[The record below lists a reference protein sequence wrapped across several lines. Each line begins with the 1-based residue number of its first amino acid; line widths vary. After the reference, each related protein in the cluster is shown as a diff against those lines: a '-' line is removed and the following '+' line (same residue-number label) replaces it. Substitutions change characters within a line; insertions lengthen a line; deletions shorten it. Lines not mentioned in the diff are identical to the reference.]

1 MAAGGSDGEVEG
13 GVYLTW
19 VSQKKKREQ
28 AFSLKKDFLS
38 LSGTPGQTQTRQLQQ
53 QTHTAFNAA
62 RFTMSSRPRRSTRR
76 TESAPKDEDKKDDRG
91 AKFGTGIVFDDVYSG
106 VAGAVATG
114 GDDADDFVNELPTE
128 DEERRLRA
136 DDNDVR
142 LKEQME
148 ELDEG
153 RASNHPATLAAAAAS
168 AGNNGT
174 QVGHHENE
182 V

>member
-1 MAAGGSDGEVEG
+1 MGKWRVVST
-13 GVYLTW
+13 TW
-19 VSQKKKREQ
+19 VSQKKSENKPSRR
-28 AFSLKKDFLS
+28 KKDFLS
-38 LSGTPGQTQTRQLQQ
+38 LSGTPGQTQTQQ

-76 TESAPKDEDKKDDRG
+76 TESVPKDEDKKDDRG

-114 GDDADDFVNELPTE
+114 GDDGDDFVNELPTE
-128 DEERRLRA
+128 DEERRLHA